1 MKILVSDKIADSAIE
16 GIKSLGHDVTVK
28 TGMSS
33 EELETVIPEFEC
45 IIVRSATKVRKPIID
60 VAKNLKLIIRGGVG
74 LDNIDVDYAKSKGIE
89 VKNTPAASSISVAE
103 LTIGHLLAVARHIP
117 YGTMSLKNGK
127 WEKKSLKGIELYK
140 KTLGIIGFG
149 RIGRELAKRALGFD
163 MNVIAYDP
171 FVKETDMNV
180 KLVELNELLK
190 TADFI
195 SMHLPHTDQ
204 THHMISKEQFDMMK
218 DGAIFVNCARG
229 GVVNEVALYEALKS
243 GKLYGAALDVFEKE
257 PPESSPLFDFNNF
270 NCTPHLGATT
280 KEGQDRVGDEIIK
293 ILKNY

>member
-1 MKILVSDKIADSAIE
+1 MKVLVSDKIADSAVE
-16 GIKSLGHDVTVK
+16 GIKHLGHDVTVK
-28 TGMSS
+28 TGMTP
-33 EELETVIPEFEC
+33 EELTNVIPEYEC
-45 IIVRSATKVRKPIID
+45 IIVRSATKLRKPVID
-60 VAKNLKLIIRGGVG
+60 AAKNLKLIIRGGVG

-103 LTIGHLLAVARHIP
+103 LTFGHLLAIARHIP

-127 WEKKSLKGIELYK
+127 WEKKALKGIELYK

-149 RIGRELAKRALGFD
+149 RIGRELAKRALCFD
-163 MNVIAYDP
+163 MDVIVYDP

-180 KLVELNELLK
+180 KLVNLNELLK

-195 SMHLPHTDQ
+195 SLHLPHTDE
-204 THHMISKEQFDMMK
+204 THHLIAKEQFDMMK
-218 DGAIFVNCARG
+218 DGAVFVNCARG

-257 PPESSPLFDFNNF
+257 PPESSPLFELDNF
-270 NCTPHLGATT
+270 TCTPHLGATT

-293 ILKNY
+293 ILKDY

>member
-1 MKILVSDKIADSAIE
+1 MKVLVSDKIADSAVE
-16 GIKSLGHDVTVK
+16 GIKHLGHDVTVK
-28 TGMSS
+28 TGMTP
-33 EELETVIPEFEC
+33 EELTNVIPEYEC
-45 IIVRSATKVRKPIID
+45 IIVRSATKLRKPVID
-60 VAKNLKLIIRGGVG
+60 AAKNLKLIIRGGVG

-103 LTIGHLLAVARHIP
+103 LTFGHLLAIARHIP

-127 WEKKSLKGIELYK
+127 WEKKALKGIELYK

-149 RIGRELAKRALGFD
+149 RIGRELAKRALCFD
-163 MNVIAYDP
+163 MDVIAYDP

-180 KLVELNELLK
+180 KLVNLNELLK

-195 SMHLPHTDQ
+195 SLHLPHTDE
-204 THHMISKEQFDMMK
+204 THHLIAKEQFDMMK
-218 DGAIFVNCARG
+218 DGAVFVNCARG

-257 PPESSPLFDFNNF
+257 PPESSPLFELDNF
-270 NCTPHLGATT
+270 TCTPHLGATT

-293 ILKNY
+293 ILKDY

>member
-195 SMHLPHTDQ
+195 SMHLP
-204 THHMISKEQFDMMK
+204 IR
-218 DGAIFVNCARG
+218 I
-229 GVVNEVALYEALKS
+229 
-243 GKLYGAALDVFEKE
+243 KL
-257 PPESSPLFDFNNF
+257 
-270 NCTPHLGATT
+270 
-280 KEGQDRVGDEIIK
+280 II
-293 ILKNY
+293 

>member
-1 MKILVSDKIADSAIE
+1 M
-16 GIKSLGHDVTVK
+16 
-28 TGMSS
+28 
-33 EELETVIPEFEC
+33 
-45 IIVRSATKVRKPIID
+45 
-60 VAKNLKLIIRGGVG
+60 
-74 LDNIDVDYAKSKGIE
+74 DNIDVDYAKSKGIE

-218 DGAIFVNCARG
+218 DGAVFVNCARG